1 MEAEIESSKQEQK
14 MHSKPKETTGSTTTG
29 KKTNKNKTKPI
40 YFWNSYDVNKWLKKY
55 GGKYFELYGELLL
68 SQEIT
73 GRTLIRM
80 NDIKLERLGI
90 SSADHRRDLMQNI
103 LRLRLKHE
111 NTDLK
116 DLEQKGTG
124 FELRLPNTNRLQ
136 MPNDDKTK

>member
-1 MEAEIESSKQEQK
+1 MEAEIDRTTKQEPK
-14 MHSKPKETTGSTTTG
+14 MHSKIKETSGTSG
-29 KKTNKNKTKPI
+29 KKTNKTKTKPL
-40 YFWNSYDVNKWLKKY
+40 YFWNSFDVNKWLKKY
-55 GGKYFELYGELLL
+55 GGKYFELYGDLLL

-90 SSADHRRDLMQNI
+90 TSADHRREIIQHI

-111 NTDLK
+111 AIDLK
-116 DLEQKGTG
+116 NLEQKGTG

-136 MPNDDKTK
+136 PPKVDTPK